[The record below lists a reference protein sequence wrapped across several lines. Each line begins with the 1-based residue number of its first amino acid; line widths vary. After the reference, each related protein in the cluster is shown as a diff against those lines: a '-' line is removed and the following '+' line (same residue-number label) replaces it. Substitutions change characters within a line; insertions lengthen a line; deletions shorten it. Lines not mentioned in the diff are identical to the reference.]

1 MKIVYESN
9 TGHTENYANML
20 AEKLNLECIPLK
32 QYKIDSEPIIFLGWI
47 FANNIQGYKKVSD
60 KTNIKCTIA
69 VGMTQ
74 ADRQNISEIVKI
86 NNVSEKFFY
95 LQGGLDYTRLKG
107 IKKIMLK
114 MVTKSVIKENR
125 PEDKKL
131 IDIFINGGNFVREEN
146 LSEIVEFY
154 KNVKYKSLITK

>member
-1 MKIVYESN
+1 
-9 TGHTENYANML
+9 
-20 AEKLNLECIPLK
+20 
-32 QYKIDSEPIIFLGWI
+32 
-47 FANNIQGYKKVSD
+47 
-60 KTNIKCTIA
+60 
-69 VGMTQ
+69 MTQ
-74 ADRQNISEIVKI
+74 ADRQNIIEIVKI

-114 MVTKSVIKENR
+114 MVVKSVIKENR

-131 IDIFINGGNFVREEN
+131 IDIFINGGNFVKEEN

-154 KNVKYKSLITK
+154 KNH

>member
-32 QYKIDSEPIIFLGWI
+32 QYKIDNEPIIFLGWI
-47 FANNIQGYKKVSD
+47 FANNIQGYKKISG

-114 MVTKSVIKENR
+114 MVAKSVIKENR
-125 PEDKKL
+125 PEDKEL
-131 IDIFINGGNFVREEN
+131 IDIFINGGNFVKEEN
-146 LSEIVEFY
+146 LSEIVEFI
-154 KNVKYKSLITK
+154 KM

>member
-1 MKIVYESN
+1 
-9 TGHTENYANML
+9 
-20 AEKLNLECIPLK
+20 
-32 QYKIDSEPIIFLGWI
+32 
-47 FANNIQGYKKVSD
+47 
-60 KTNIKCTIA
+60 
-69 VGMTQ
+69 MTQ

-114 MVTKSVIKENR
+114 MVAKSVIKEKR

-131 IDIFINGGNFVREEN
+131 IDIFINGGNFVKEEN

-154 KNVKYKSLITK
+154 KNH

>member
-1 MKIVYESN
+1 
-9 TGHTENYANML
+9 
-20 AEKLNLECIPLK
+20 
-32 QYKIDSEPIIFLGWI
+32 
-47 FANNIQGYKKVSD
+47 
-60 KTNIKCTIA
+60 
-69 VGMTQ
+69 MTQ

-114 MVTKSVIKENR
+114 MVAKSVIKEKR

-131 IDIFINGGNFVREEN
+131 IDIFINGGNFVKEEN
-146 LSEIVEFY
+146 LSEIVEF
-154 KNVKYKSLITK
+154 TTM

>member
-1 MKIVYESN
+1 
-9 TGHTENYANML
+9 
-20 AEKLNLECIPLK
+20 
-32 QYKIDSEPIIFLGWI
+32 
-47 FANNIQGYKKVSD
+47 
-60 KTNIKCTIA
+60 
-69 VGMTQ
+69 MTQ

>member
-32 QYKIDSEPIIFLGWI
+32 QYKIDNEPIIFLGWI

-114 MVTKSVIKENR
+114 MVARSVIKENR

-131 IDIFINGGNFVREEN
+131 IDIFINGGNFVKEEN
-146 LSEIVEFY
+146 LSEIVEF
-154 KNVKYKSLITK
+154 ITM